1 MLKLVDIRNRIQAVE
16 SIEGIAR
23 TLSTVSSA
31 KLSRTRTRAAGLR
44 IYVERL
50 RAMLGREF
58 MFAASHGLDP
68 RQFSPFL
75 QPKPEVKRVLIIH
88 LAGDRGM
95 CGNYN
100 VTVNRALVTDVKSFQ
115 DAGVEVSVYL
125 KGKYGQRWLSRRLD
139 VPILGTEE
147 WSRNGV
153 TDNDVFTL
161 FARCS
166 AAFLQ
171 GEADEVWCR
180 YTRYVNTLQHGPALV
195 RLLPLAFDAR
205 LAPGAHDMM
214 SDVEFEAQAESHA
227 RRWHEPSFEDVFRA
241 LVEELVRTQVE
252 DVQLESFA
260 SEQASR
266 MVSMEE
272 ASERASRMLQELRV
286 KYNRMRR
293 EAITSDL
300 LGVLFAS
307 RMRGE
312 GVRGGTP
319 TRGEEARQ

>member
-1 MLKLVDIRNRIQAVE
+1 MLKLVDIRNRIEAVE

-23 TLSTVSSA
+23 TLSTVASA

-44 IYVERL
+44 MYVERL
-50 RAMLGREF
+50 RSMLGREF
-58 MFAASHGLDP
+58 AYASSHGLDP
-68 RQFSPFL
+68 RRFSPFL
-75 QPKPEVKRVLIIH
+75 QPKAEVKKVLIVH

-100 VTVNRALVTDVKSFQ
+100 VSVNRELVADVGRFRA
-115 DAGVEVSVYL
+115 AGIEVSVYL
-125 KGKYGQRWLSRRLD
+125 KGRYGQRWLAKRLAD
-139 VPILGTEE
+139 VTVVDSAE

-153 TDNDVFTL
+153 GDEDVQAL
-161 FARCS
+161 YSLCS
-166 AAFLQ
+166 SAFLE

-180 YTRYVNTLQHGPALV
+180 YTRYFNTLAHGPALV
-195 RLLPLAFDAR
+195 RLLPLSFESR
-205 LAPGAHDMM
+205 LAEGAPDPLA
-214 SDVEFEAQAESHA
+214 DLEVAAQAEAQA
-227 RRWHEPSFEDVFRA
+227 RRWHEPSFEDVFAA
-241 LVEELVRTQVE
+241 LVAELVRTQFE

-300 LGVLFAS
+300 LGVLYAS

-319 TRGEEARQ
+319 LRGEGRR

>member
-1 MLKLVDIRNRIQAVE
+1 MLKLVDIRNRIEAVE

-23 TLSTVSSA
+23 TLSTVASA
-31 KLSRTRTRAAGLR
+31 KLSRTRVRAAGLR

-58 MFAASHGLDP
+58 MYAASHRLDP
-68 RQFSPFL
+68 RSFSPFL
-75 QPKPEVKRVLIIH
+75 QPKSEVKRVLIIH
-88 LAGDRGM
+88 LVGDRGM

-100 VTVNRALVTDVKSFQ
+100 VSVNRELVADVKRFREE
-115 DAGVEVSVYL
+115 GVEVSVYL
-125 KGKYGQRWLSRRLD
+125 KGRYGQRWLAKRMSD
-139 VPILGTEE
+139 VPIVGSEE

-153 TDNDVFTL
+153 ADADVASL
-161 FARCS
+161 FERCS
-166 AAFLQ
+166 SAFLE

-180 YTRYVNTLQHGPALV
+180 YTRYYNTLIHGPALV
-195 RLLPLAFDAR
+195 RLLPLSFEAR
-205 LAPGAHDMM
+205 LSEGAPDPLTYLQFA
-214 SDVEFEAQAESHA
+214 SQAEAQA

-241 LVEELVRTQVE
+241 LVEELVRTQFE

-286 KYNRMRR
+286 KYNRLRR

-300 LGVLFAS
+300 LGVLYAS

-319 TRGEEARQ
+319 LRGEAQR

>member
-1 MLKLVDIRNRIQAVE
+1 MLKLIDIRNRIQAVE

-31 KLSRTRTRAAGLR
+31 KLSRTRIRAAGLR
-44 IYVERL
+44 MYVERL

-68 RQFSPFL
+68 RRYSPFL
-75 QPKPEVKRVLIIH
+75 QPKKTVERVLIVH

-100 VTVNRALVTDVKSFQ
+100 VSVNRALISDLEKFRE
-115 DAGVEVSVYL
+115 AGIEVAVYL
-125 KGKYGQRWLSRRLD
+125 KGRNAKRWLSKRLD
-139 VPILGTEE
+139 VPFIGCDE

-153 TDNDVFTL
+153 TDQDVSSL

-166 AAFLQ
+166 KAFLED
-171 GEADEVWCR
+171 EADEVWCR
-180 YTRYVNTLQHGPALV
+180 YTRYVNTLQRGPALV
-195 RLLPLAFDAR
+195 RLLPLAFEAR
-205 LAPGAHDMM
+205 LAPGAHDMLGEL
-214 SDVEFEAQAESHA
+214 EFEAQAESHA
-227 RRWHEPSFEDVFRA
+227 RRWHEPSFEDVFSA
-241 LVEELVRTQVE
+241 LVEELVRTQFE

-260 SEQASR
+260 SEQAAR

-312 GVRGGTP
+312 GVRGGNP
-319 TRGEEARQ
+319 TRGEGARR